1 MAKLNGESVTS
12 GSGRVTLQ
20 GEAASNVLGNHGVF
34 CLTDSFEP
42 RTIIM
47 TRVSLADPEML
58 MKNLLSL
65 TAAFVVAVCLS
76 SPSFAADK
84 NADQS
89 TPTTAKTAPTK
100 VEPSATKVAHDG
112 SIDDI

>member
-34 CLTDSFEP
+34 CVTDSFAP

-76 SPSFAADK
+76 SPLFAADK
-84 NADQS
+84 NNADQS

-100 VEPSATKVAHDG
+100 VEPSA
-112 SIDDI
+112 